1 MIKAFHSNW
10 TTPFFK
16 MNPNKEYYIEDF
28 EILTTIISAL
38 KWREKNGSIKMV
50 TDEIGAN
57 YYRRLG
63 IDSIWDLGIDISLE
77 GINNNIDSNLFW
89 AAGKIYALKNQE
101 APCVMIL
108 LCGIKLR
115 TYY

>member
-89 AAGKIYALKNQE
+89 AAGKDICIKKSRSS
-101 APCVMIL
+101 
-108 LCGIKLR
+108 LCND
-115 TYY
+115 